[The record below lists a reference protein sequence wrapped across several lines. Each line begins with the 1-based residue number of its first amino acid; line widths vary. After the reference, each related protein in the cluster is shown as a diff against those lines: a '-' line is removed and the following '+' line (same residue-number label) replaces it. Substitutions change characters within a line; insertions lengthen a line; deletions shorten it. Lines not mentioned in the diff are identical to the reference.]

1 MAIHKYEDLTA
12 MHLDVLKEVG
22 NIGSGNASTA
32 LSGMIQKD
40 VLIEVPSVKVV
51 GFQEAI
57 DHAGG
62 AERVVAGVLSRLY
75 GGIEGMFLLLM
86 EQDFVNLITNSF
98 FGEEESDMLALNEN
112 EISAL
117 SEIGNIMGGAYA
129 SAISQLTG
137 IEIRLAAPQYQAD
150 MLGALMSVPAIEFG
164 EVGDKLLF
172 IDKQIEIDNVSVK
185 SNMMLIP
192 TIESLETIITKLGL
206 EV

>member
-57 DHAGG
+57 DQAGG

-172 IDKQIEIDNVSVK
+172 IDKQIKIDNVSVK

>member
-1 MAIHKYEDLTA
+1 MSIHKYEDLTA

-32 LSGMIQKD
+32 LSSMIHRE
-40 VLIEVPSVKVV
+40 VLIEVPSVRVV

-57 DHAGG
+57 DVSGG
-62 AERVVAGVLSRLY
+62 AERIVAGVLSRIS

-86 EQDFVNLITNSF
+86 EQDFADLIIDSF
-98 FGEEESDMLALNEN
+98 FGQKETDLLNLNEN
-112 EISAL
+112 ETSAL

-129 SAISQLTG
+129 SAISQLTKL
-137 IEIRLAAPQYQAD
+137 EIKLDAPQYQAD

-172 IDKQIEIDNVSVK
+172 INKQIKIDNVSVK

-192 TIESLETIITKLGL
+192 TIESLETIIKKLGIA
-206 EV
+206 V